1 MEVAQDTLLVRVGS
15 WLCLGDP
22 PHKGARLPGPSAGV
36 RASSAPAA
44 SGPGPLLS
52 PVTLIPAEVT
62 LCESRLHRRFGE
74 HGVLWTSSG
83 TDPAGRN
90 CLSFQLSPER

>member
-1 MEVAQDTLLVRVGS
+1 MKVVQDTLLVGVGS
-15 WLCLGDP
+15 WLCLGDA
-22 PHKGARLPGPSAGV
+22 PHKGLRLPGPSAGV

-52 PVTLIPAEVT
+52 PVPRIPAQVT
-62 LCESRLHRRFGE
+62 PCETRLHRRFGE
-74 HGVLWTSSG
+74 HSVLWTSSG
-83 TDPAGRN
+83 MDPAGRN